1 VIINSKAAKVLKV
14 MVWVAFDRV
23 ASELEA
29 QAYHESGQRWR
40 EIADEIHAEVCER
53 GFDRYCCIMRDNSWG
68 PSACSNAPIQK
79 VGMLSKKKLTNGRL

>member
-53 GFDRYCCIMRDNSWG
+53 GFDR
-68 PSACSNAPIQK
+68 
-79 VGMLSKKKLTNGRL
+79 